1 MRSLAYDSNH
11 CPRDARLYRSN
22 LTPKLLLDH
31 SLEPNQSNL
40 TDPAENNTL
49 SNMKLAADG
58 PREMASPIPRIW
70 TIPVVLIVSLIVYLG
85 ASMLAIVVAALIVH
99 GKIDA
104 KVFSDAKFINSLTQ
118 SRVGFPLIVFIPQ
131 AAMIVPVVF
140 LATLSPLGFRQRLRL
155 VRGHWPLFVWGVA
168 AVATPLI
175 GMISSLIVGLFLEDS
190 ESLVEMTRIFR
201 DLANNGF
208 LLPLAFLIGA
218 TPGICEELLFRG
230 YVQSRLTTRL
240 GGFGGILI
248 TSVFFAAFH
257 MDLVHST
264 AVFALGVWLGWLCW
278 QSGSIFPAMLAHF
291 FNNAISVVAV
301 SLGPE
306 PGSKDV
312 SVEAAAVM
320 LGIFAVGTWSLL
332 ATLAFAWHYR
342 QSPANA
348 ASAARS

>member
-1 MRSLAYDSNH
+1 M
-11 CPRDARLYRSN
+11 
-22 LTPKLLLDH
+22 
-31 SLEPNQSNL
+31 EPYQSNL
-40 TDPAENNTL
+40 IDPVENSTL
-49 SNMKLAADG
+49 APNLLAVD
-58 PREMASPIPRIW
+58 ESLTMASPVPRIW
-70 TIPVVLIVSLIVYLG
+70 TIPVVLIVSLIIYFS
-85 ASMLAIVVAALIVH
+85 ASMLAIAIAALVVH
-99 GKIDA
+99 GEIDS
-104 KVFSDAKFINSLTQ
+104 KVMSDAKFINSLTQ

-131 AAMIVPVVF
+131 AAMAVPVVF
-140 LATLSPLGFRQRLRL
+140 LAMLSPLGFRERLRL
-155 VRGHWPLFVWGVA
+155 VRGHWPLFVWVAA

-190 ESLVEMTRIFR
+190 ESLVEMSRIFR
-201 DLANNGF
+201 SLANDGF

-240 GGFGGILI
+240 GGFGGILL

-278 QSGSIFPAMLAHF
+278 QSGSIFPAMVAHF

-306 PGSKDV
+306 PGNKDV
-312 SVEAAAVM
+312 SMEAVAVM
-320 LGIFAVGTWSLL
+320 LGIFAVGTWSFL

-342 QSPANA
+342 QPRAGANVG
-348 ASAARS
+348 